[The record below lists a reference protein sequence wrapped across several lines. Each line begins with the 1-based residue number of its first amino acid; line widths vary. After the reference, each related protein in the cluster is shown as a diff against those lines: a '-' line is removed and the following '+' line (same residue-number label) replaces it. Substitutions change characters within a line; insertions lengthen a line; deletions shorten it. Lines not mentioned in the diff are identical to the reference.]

1 MDNYQIND
9 QINDMDLEILKMI
22 NANPGIKVSE
32 LQKRLS
38 INNFQ
43 VSENQ
48 IRNSIKRKIYDLI
61 EYKGSK
67 KTGGYYIKNG

>member
-1 MDNYQIND
+1 
-9 QINDMDLEILKMI
+9 MDLEILKMI

-67 KTGGYYIKNG
+67 KTGGYYIKNGSEILPPQDI

>member
-9 QINDMDLEILKMI
+9 QINDMDL
-22 NANPGIKVSE
+22 NPGIKVSE